1 MYPFVSIIG
10 TGWLGLP
17 LAKLLVQADCQVF
30 GTTTRDEKIE
40 LLTAEGILCNKMIFN
55 DDVSKTDIQIPHQ
68 TEILVITLPPT
79 LGKQAP
85 LQSYIAIIER
95 IIHQTTHL
103 VHLKKLLFTS
113 STSVY
118 GRAKGVL
125 TEETAIQPYTPS
137 EETLAQ
143 AERLINK
150 KTKDYAVYVLRLG
163 GLVGPEREP
172 GYFFKDKKNIP
183 GGEISVN
190 LVHQLDVLE
199 IMKHIILK
207 DTPEG
212 TFNIC
217 ADEHPARGDFYPQR
231 ARQIGANEV
240 TFIWG
245 NEPER
250 YVSNEKIKK
259 KTGYT
264 FVYPDPLLFPSGN

>member
-17 LAKLLVQADCQVF
+17 LARLLVQADCRVF

-85 LQSYIAIIER
+85 LQSYIDIIER
-95 IIHQTTHL
+95 IIHQANHL

-125 TEETAIQPYTPS
+125 TEETAIQPHTPS

-143 AERLINK
+143 AERIINE
-150 KTKDYAVYVLRLG
+150 KTGDYAVYVLRLG
-163 GLVGPEREP
+163 GLVGPGREP
-172 GYFFKDKKNIP
+172 GNFFKDKKDIP

-190 LVHQLDVLE
+190 LVHQLDVLN

-231 ARQIGANEV
+231 ARQVGVKEA

>member
-10 TGWLGLP
+10 AGWLGFP

-30 GTTTRDEKIE
+30 GTTTRDEKVA
-40 LLTAEGILCNKMIFN
+40 LLTAEGILCNKMIFTDN
-55 DDVSKTDIQIPHQ
+55 TSKTDIQIPRQ

-79 LGKQAP
+79 LGKQAT
-85 LQSYIAIIER
+85 LQSYIDIIEG
-95 IIHQTTHL
+95 IIHQTTQL
-103 VHLKKLLFTS
+103 VHLKKVLFTS

-125 TEETAIQPYTPS
+125 TEETAIQPHTLS

-143 AERLINK
+143 AERMINK
-150 KTKDYAVYVLRLG
+150 KTGDYAVYILRLG

-172 GYFFKDKKNIP
+172 GFFFKDKKDIP

-199 IMKHIILK
+199 IMKHIILE
-207 DTPEG
+207 DTLEG

-217 ADEHPARGDFYPQR
+217 ADEHPARGNFYPQR
-231 ARQIGANEV
+231 ALKVGAKEA

-259 KTGYT
+259 KMGYT
-264 FVYPDPLLFPSGN
+264 FVYPNPLLFP

>member
-17 LAKLLVQADCQVF
+17 LARLLVQADCRVF

-85 LQSYIAIIER
+85 LQSYIDIIER
-95 IIHQTTHL
+95 IIHQANHL

-118 GRAKGVL
+118 GRAKGLL
-125 TEETAIQPYTPS
+125 TEETAIQPHTPS

-143 AERLINK
+143 AERIINE
-150 KTKDYAVYVLRLG
+150 KTGDYAVYVLRLG
-163 GLVGPEREP
+163 GLVGPGREP
-172 GYFFKDKKNIP
+172 GNFFKDKKDIP

-190 LVHQLDVLE
+190 LVHQLDVLN

-231 ARQIGANEV
+231 ARQVGVKEA
-240 TFIWG
+240 TFICG

>member
-17 LAKLLVQADCQVF
+17 LARLLVQADCRVF

-85 LQSYIAIIER
+85 LQSYIDIIER
-95 IIHQTTHL
+95 IIHQANHL

-118 GRAKGVL
+118 GRAKGLL
-125 TEETAIQPYTPS
+125 TEETAIQPHTPS

-143 AERLINK
+143 AERIINE
-150 KTKDYAVYVLRLG
+150 KTGDYAVYVLRLG
-163 GLVGPEREP
+163 GLVGPGREP
-172 GYFFKDKKNIP
+172 GNFFKDKKDIP

-190 LVHQLDVLE
+190 LVHQLDVLN

-231 ARQIGANEV
+231 ARQVGVKEA

-259 KTGYT
+259 TGYT

>member
-17 LAKLLVQADCQVF
+17 LARLLVQADCRVF

-85 LQSYIAIIER
+85 LQSYIDIIER
-95 IIHQTTHL
+95 IIHQTNHL

-125 TEETAIQPYTPS
+125 TEETAIQPHTPS

-143 AERLINK
+143 AERIINE
-150 KTKDYAVYVLRLG
+150 KTGDYAVYVLRLG
-163 GLVGPEREP
+163 GLVGPGREP
-172 GYFFKDKKNIP
+172 GNFFKDKKDIP

-190 LVHQLDVLE
+190 LVHQVDVLN

-217 ADEHPARGDFYPQR
+217 PDEHPARGDFYPQR
-231 ARQIGANEV
+231 ARKVGVKEA
-240 TFIWG
+240 TFISG

-250 YVSNEKIKK
+250 YVSNEKVKK

-264 FVYPDPLLFPSGN
+264 FVYPDPLFFPSGN

>member
-17 LAKLLVQADCQVF
+17 LAKVLVQADCQVF

-40 LLTAEGILCNKMIFN
+40 HLTAEGIICNKMIFT
-55 DDVSKTDIQIPHQ
+55 DDTSKTDIQIPHQ
-68 TEILVITLPPT
+68 TEILIITLPPT

-85 LQSYIAIIER
+85 LHSYIDIIER

-125 TEETAIQPYTPS
+125 TEETAIQPHTPS

-143 AERLINK
+143 VEKLINE
-150 KTKDYAVYVLRLG
+150 KTGNYAVYVLRLG
-163 GLVGPEREP
+163 GLVGPGREP
-172 GYFFKDKKNIP
+172 GYFFKDKKDIP
-183 GGEISVN
+183 GGEIPVN

-199 IMKHIILK
+199 IMKNKILNQSCLDK
-207 DTPEG
+207 
-212 TFNIC
+212 
-217 ADEHPARGDFYPQR
+217 R
-231 ARQIGANEV
+231 
-240 TFIWG
+240 
-245 NEPER
+245 
-250 YVSNEKIKK
+250 
-259 KTGYT
+259 
-264 FVYPDPLLFPSGN
+264 

>member
-17 LAKLLVQADCQVF
+17 LAKVLVQADCQVF
-30 GTTTRDEKIE
+30 GTTTREEKIE

-85 LQSYIAIIER
+85 LQSYIDIIER
-95 IIHQTTHL
+95 IIHQANHL

-118 GRAKGVL
+118 GRAKGLL
-125 TEETAIQPYTPS
+125 TEETAIQPHTPS

-143 AERLINK
+143 AERIINE
-150 KTKDYAVYVLRLG
+150 KTGDYAVYVLRLG
-163 GLVGPEREP
+163 GLVGPGREP
-172 GYFFKDKKNIP
+172 GNFFKDKKDIP

-190 LVHQLDVLE
+190 LVHQLDVLN

-231 ARQIGANEV
+231 ARQVGVKEA
-240 TFIWG
+240 TFISG
-245 NEPER
+245 NEPKR

>member
-17 LAKLLVQADCQVF
+17 LARLLVQADCRVF

-85 LQSYIAIIER
+85 LQSYIDIIER
-95 IIHQTTHL
+95 IIHQANHL

-118 GRAKGVL
+118 GRAKGLL
-125 TEETAIQPYTPS
+125 TEETAIQPHTPS

-143 AERLINK
+143 AERIINE
-150 KTKDYAVYVLRLG
+150 KTGDYAVYVLRLG
-163 GLVGPEREP
+163 GLVGPGREP
-172 GYFFKDKKNIP
+172 GNFFKDKKDIP

-190 LVHQLDVLE
+190 LVHQLDVLN

-231 ARQIGANEV
+231 ARQVGVKEA
-240 TFIWG
+240 TFISG
-245 NEPER
+245 NEPKR

>member
-17 LAKLLVQADCQVF
+17 LARLLVQADCQVF
-30 GTTTRDEKIE
+30 GTTTREEKIE
-40 LLTAEGILCNKMIFN
+40 LLTAEGILCNKMIF
-55 DDVSKTDIQIPHQ
+55 TD
-68 TEILVITLPPT
+68 EILVITLPPT

-85 LQSYIAIIER
+85 LHVYIDIIER
-95 IIHQTTHL
+95 IIHQTNHL

-125 TEETAIQPYTPS
+125 TEETAIQPHTPS

-143 AERLINK
+143 AERLINE
-150 KTKDYAVYVLRLG
+150 KTGDYAVYVLRLG
-163 GLVGPEREP
+163 GLVGPGREP
-172 GYFFKDKKNIP
+172 GYFFKDKKDIP

-190 LVHQLDVLE
+190 LVHQLDVLN

-231 ARQIGANEV
+231 ARQVGVKEAN
-240 TFIWG
+240 FIWG

>member
-17 LAKLLVQADCQVF
+17 LAKLLVRANCQVF
-30 GTTTRDEKIE
+30 GTTTREEKIE
-40 LLTAEGILCNKMIFN
+40 LLTAEGMLCNKMIFT
-55 DDVSKTDIQIPHQ
+55 DDASKTDIQIPRQ

-85 LQSYIAIIER
+85 LQSYIDIIAR

-103 VHLKKLLFTS
+103 VHLKKVLFTS

-118 GRAKGVL
+118 GQAKGVL
-125 TEETAIQPYTPS
+125 TEETVIQPYTIS
-137 EETLAQ
+137 EETLAM
-143 AERLINK
+143 AERLINQK
-150 KTKDYAVYVLRLG
+150 KGNYAVYILRLG
-163 GLVGPEREP
+163 GLVGPGREP
-172 GYFFKDKKNIP
+172 GFFFKEKTNVP

-207 DTPEG
+207 DTQEG

-217 ADEHPARGDFYPQR
+217 TDEHPPRGVFYPQR
-231 ARQIGANEV
+231 ARQVGAKEA

-245 NEPER
+245 NEPKR

-259 KTGYT
+259 KMGYT
-264 FVYPDPLLFPSGN
+264 FVYPNPLLFP

>member
-85 LQSYIAIIER
+85 LQSYIAIIEK

-125 TEETAIQPYTPS
+125 KEETAIQPYTPS

-143 AERLINK
+143 AERLIKK

-172 GYFFKDKKNIP
+172 GYFFKDKKDIP
-183 GGEISVN
+183 GGGIYVN

-240 TFIWG
+240 AFIWG

>member
-10 TGWLGLP
+10 TGWLGFP
-17 LAKLLVQADCQVF
+17 LARLLVQSNCQVF
-30 GTTTRDEKIE
+30 GTTTRDEKIA
-40 LLTAEGILCNKMIFN
+40 LLTADGIICNKMVVTP
-55 DDVSKTDIQIPHQ
+55 DASKTDIQIPRQ

-85 LQSYIAIIER
+85 LQSYIDIIER
-95 IIHQTTHL
+95 IIQQTAQL
-103 VHLKKLLFTS
+103 VDLKKVLFTS

-118 GRAKGVL
+118 GLAKGVL
-125 TEETAIQPYTPS
+125 TEETAIQPHTLS

-143 AERLINK
+143 AERMINK
-150 KTKDYAVYVLRLG
+150 KTGDYAVYILRLG
-163 GLVGPEREP
+163 GLVGPGREP
-172 GYFFKDKKNIP
+172 GLFFQYKKDIP
-183 GGEISVN
+183 GGEIQVN

-199 IMKHIILK
+199 IIKHIILK

-217 ADEHPARGDFYPQR
+217 ADEHPAKGYLYPQR
-231 ARQIGANEV
+231 ALRVGAKKP

-259 KTGYT
+259 KMGYT
-264 FVYPDPLLFPSGN
+264 FVYPNPLLFP

>member
-1 MYPFVSIIG
+1 MFPFVSIIG

-17 LAKLLVQADCQVF
+17 LARLLVQADCQVF
-30 GTTTRDEKIE
+30 GTTTREEKIE

-55 DDVSKTDIQIPHQ
+55 DDASKTHIQIPWQ

-85 LQSYIAIIER
+85 LHVYIDIIER

-125 TEETAIQPYTPS
+125 TEETAIQPHTLS

-143 AERLINK
+143 AERLINE
-150 KTKDYAVYVLRLG
+150 KTGDYAVYVLRLG
-163 GLVGPEREP
+163 GLVGLEREP
-172 GYFFKDKKNIP
+172 GYFFKDKKDIP

-217 ADEHPARGDFYPQR
+217 ADKHPARGDFYPQR
-231 ARQIGANEV
+231 ARQVGVKEA

-264 FVYPDPLLFPSGN
+264 FVYPNPLLFP

>member
-17 LAKLLVQADCQVF
+17 LARLLVQADCRVF

-85 LQSYIAIIER
+85 LQSYIDIIER
-95 IIHQTTHL
+95 IIHQANHL

-125 TEETAIQPYTPS
+125 TEETAIQPHTPS

-143 AERLINK
+143 AERIINE
-150 KTKDYAVYVLRLG
+150 KTGDYAVYVLRLG
-163 GLVGPEREP
+163 GLVGPGREP
-172 GYFFKDKKNIP
+172 GNFFKDKKDIP

-199 IMKHIILK
+199 TMKHIILK

-231 ARQIGANEV
+231 ARQVGVKEA
-240 TFIWG
+240 TFISG

>member
-1 MYPFVSIIG
+1 MHPFVSIIG

-17 LAKLLVQADCQVF
+17 LAKLLIQADCQVF
-30 GTTTRDEKIE
+30 GTTTREEKIE
-40 LLTAEGILCNKMIFN
+40 RLTAEGILCDKMIFN
-55 DDVSKTDIQIPHQ
+55 DDVSKTDIQIPWQ

-85 LQSYIAIIER
+85 LHSYIDIIER

-103 VHLKKLLFTS
+103 AHLKKLLFTS

-118 GRAKGVL
+118 GRAKGLL
-125 TEETAIQPYTPS
+125 TEEIAIQPNTPS

-143 AERLINK
+143 AERLINEK
-150 KTKDYAVYVLRLG
+150 SGNYAVYILRLG
-163 GLVGPEREP
+163 GLTGPGREP
-172 GYFFKDKKNIP
+172 GFFFKDKKDIP

-217 ADEHPARGDFYPQR
+217 ADEHPARGVFYPQR
-231 ARQIGANEV
+231 ARQIGAQGA

-264 FVYPDPLLFPSGN
+264 FVYPDPLLFP